1 MLAYFDVL
9 YPTLLPTLTFIHSAV
24 LEDAGI
30 ESRSDVRGEIQ
41 MIPES
46 AYKSSASKN

>member
-9 YPTLLPTLTFIHSAV
+9 YPTLLPMLTINNSAV

-30 ESRSDVRGEIQ
+30 ESTVGYAFRNDSWRHYI
-41 MIPES
+41 
-46 AYKSSASKN
+46 